1 LTVLHPYYKLDYI
14 KIAWGGAEE
23 QEQQQAAGDPNAKN
37 WHDKALK
44 IIENAM
50 RDYWKEAQEESHCQL
65 VTHEQ
70 STSASQS
77 SPTTGS
83 ATLDS
88 TFDRHRRELLEKA
101 ARENSALLGWA
112 TELCRYLSVVIEGA
126 LKDMDIIAWWA
137 VSITMLFHASYT
149 DITCR
154 NMLMCIQLFHVSHKM
169 FVQSLDHLS
178 PVSGFFRLV
187 PK

>member
-1 LTVLHPYYKLDYI
+1 M
-14 KIAWGGAEE
+14 AWGGAEE

-37 WHDKALK
+37 WHNKALK
-44 IIENAM
+44 MIENAM
-50 RDYWKEAQEESHCQL
+50 HDYWKEAQEESHCQL
-65 VTHEQ
+65 VAHGQ

-88 TFDRHRRELLEKA
+88 TFDCHRHELLEKA
-101 ARENSALLGWA
+101 ACENSASLGWA
-112 TELCRYLSVVIEGA
+112 AELCCYLSVVIEGA

-137 VSITMLFHASYT
+137 VSITMLFHASYI

-154 NMLMCIQLFHVSHKM
+154 NMLMCIQLFHISHKM
-169 FVQSLDHLS
+169 FVQSLHHLS
-178 PVSGFFRLV
+178 PVSGFFRPV